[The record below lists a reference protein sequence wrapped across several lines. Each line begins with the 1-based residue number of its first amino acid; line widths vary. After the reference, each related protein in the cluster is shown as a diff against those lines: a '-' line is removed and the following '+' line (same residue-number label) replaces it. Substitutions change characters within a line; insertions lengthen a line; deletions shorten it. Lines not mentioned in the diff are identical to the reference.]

1 MTKRGALLHGVP
13 YGVPYGV
20 PIMEYPLK
28 PCIGQIKYFVNMVNR
43 LDVHTFIY
51 FELASPLIVT
61 V

>member
-1 MTKRGALLHGVP
+1 MTKRGAMVLHGVP
-13 YGVPYGV
+13 YGT
-20 PIMEYPLK
+20 PIMEYPK
-28 PCIGQIKYFVNMVNR
+28 KSCIGQIKYFINMVNR